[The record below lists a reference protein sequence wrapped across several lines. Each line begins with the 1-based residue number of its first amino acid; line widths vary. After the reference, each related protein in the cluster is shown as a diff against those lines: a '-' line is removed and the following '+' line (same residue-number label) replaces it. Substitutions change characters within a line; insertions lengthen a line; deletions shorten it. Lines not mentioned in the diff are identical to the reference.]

1 MARKR
6 RLFYH
11 TLQPLLKALRS
22 RRGWVTQILLALMT
36 ASLCT
41 VVSPVVAKAPA
52 VNVIPS
58 LTSTT
63 QTQSLVQQ
71 GKTLYEAGQFA
82 EAAKVLQQAVSAF
95 VAQGDKTRLAMTLSN
110 LALAYQQLGLWPQAS
125 AAITDSLKLL
135 QPGQDKDDSKRTQLL
150 AQALDIQARLQ
161 LSTGQAQL
169 ALDTWERAAATY
181 ASVGDTAGVT
191 RVRINSVQALQALGL
206 YRRALTT
213 LTELKQTLQ
222 TQPDSLT
229 KAVGLR
235 SLGDV
240 LQLVGNLKLS
250 RQTLQQSLAI
260 AQRLQSPQDT
270 TAAFFSLGNTARA
283 QQDTKAALAFYQQAV
298 NVSNS
303 LTSKIQPQLNQ
314 LSLLL
319 DTEQL
324 SDAQALW
331 PQIQAQISELPPSR
345 TAVYARINFAQSLT
359 RLRQANAASAPSWS
373 EIAQL
378 LATAVQQA
386 KSLRDQPAES
396 YALGSLGGVYEQ
408 NQQLSDAKELTQ
420 QALLITQAI
429 NAPDIA
435 YRWQWQLGRILKL
448 QGDNPGA
455 IAAYTEAFNT
465 LQSLRSDLVAINPNV
480 QFSFRESVEPVYRQ
494 LVGLLLEPEPPAES
508 VQKNLAQARTSAE
521 SGQKNLAL
529 ARTVFESLQEAELVN
544 FFRSECLDAR
554 PVQIDSVDQKA
565 AVIYPIIL
573 PDRLDVILS
582 LPQQPLRHYAT
593 SLPQSELESILTDLS
608 KTLVTRTSRKFLPLS
623 QQVYDWLIRPV
634 EADITKSGV
643 QTLVF
648 VLDGSLRNIP
658 MAALHDGK
666 QYLVEKYGVALTP
679 SLQLLEPQPLKRG
692 KVKALLAGLSE
703 ARGDFP
709 ALINVAREL
718 DQIKSEVPSTELLN
732 QEFTS
737 TALQNALSSVP
748 FPVVHIASHSRFG
761 STAEETFIQAWDTRI
776 NVNQLDDLLRV
787 RNQNQST
794 PNAIELLVLSACQTV
809 AGDRRAVLG
818 LAGVAVRAG
827 ARSTLAT
834 LWLVNDAATVP
845 LMTQFYRELA
855 NTSVSKAEA
864 LRRAQQALLKNPQY
878 RHPLYWAPY
887 VLVGNWL

>member
-6 RLFYH
+6 RLFYRD
-11 TLQPLLKALRS
+11 LQPLLKALRS
-22 RRGWVTQILLALMT
+22 RRGWVTQSLLALMT
-36 ASLCT
+36 AFLCT

-95 VAQGDKTRLAMTLSN
+95 AAEGDKTKQAMTLSN

-135 QPGQDKDDSKRTQLL
+135 QPGQNKDDSKRTQLL

-161 LSTGQAQL
+161 LSTGQAPL
-169 ALDTWERAAATY
+169 ALDTWEQAAATY

-206 YRRALTT
+206 YSRALTT

-222 TQPDSLT
+222 TQPDSVT

-240 LQLVGNLKLS
+240 LQLVGDLDLS
-250 RQTLQQSLAI
+250 RESLQQSLAI
-260 AQRLQSPQDT
+260 AQRLQSPQET

-283 QQDTKAALAFYQQAV
+283 QMDTKAAIAFYQQAV
-298 NVSNS
+298 NASNS
-303 LTSKIQPQLNQ
+303 PTGKIQPQLNH

-331 PQIQAQISELPPSR
+331 PQIQSQISELPPSR
-345 TAVYARINFAQSLT
+345 TAVYARLNFAQSLT
-359 RLRQANAASAPSWS
+359 RLRQANAADAPSWS

-386 KSLRDQPAES
+386 KSLRDQQAES

-408 NQQLSDAKELTQ
+408 NQQLSDAKELTEL
-420 QALLITQAI
+420 ALLITQAI

-435 YRWQWQLGRILKL
+435 YRWQWQLGRILKV
-448 QGDNPGA
+448 QGDKPRA
-455 IAAYTEAFNT
+455 IASYTEAVNT

-494 LVGLLLEPEPPAES
+494 LVGLLLEPEPPAQTG
-508 VQKNLAQARTSAE
+508 QKNLAPTSA
-521 SGQKNLAL
+521 STGQKNLAL
-529 ARTVFESLQEAELVN
+529 ARSIFESLQEAELVN

-554 PVQIDSVDQKA
+554 PVQIDSVDRKA

-573 PDRLDVILS
+573 SDRLEVILS

-593 SLPQSELESILTDLS
+593 SLPQSEVESILTDLS
-608 KTLVTRTSRKFLPLS
+608 KTLVTRTSGKFLPLS
-623 QQVYDWLIRPV
+623 QQVYDWLIRPA

-658 MAALHDGK
+658 MSVLHDGK
-666 QYLVEKYGVALTP
+666 QYLVEKYGLALTP

-692 KVKALLAGLSE
+692 QVKALLAGLSE

-709 ALINVAREL
+709 ALSNVALEL
-718 DQIKSEVPSTELLN
+718 EQIKAAVPSTELLN

-737 TALQNALSSVP
+737 TALQNAISSVP

-761 STAEETFIQAWDTRI
+761 STAAETFILAWDKRI
-776 NVNQLDDLLRV
+776 EVTQLDDLLRV

-855 NTSVSKAEA
+855 NTEVSKAEA
-864 LRRAQQALLKNPQY
+864 LRRAQQALLKNPLY
-878 RHPLYWAPY
+878 RHPVYWAPY